1 MNEQNC
7 GCFGG
12 KFVDF
17 FMGVFQYPVLTSGC
31 NSTYEW
37 ILGAR
42 GRSYGLPLVCFSLVV
57 TAALVRLC
65 ILSTRTPPY
74 PVGLRRSRIVRR
86 PI

>member
-12 KFVDF
+12 KFIDF

-37 ILGAR
+37 ILGAM
-42 GRSYGLPLVCFSLVV
+42 GKSYGLPLVCFL
-57 TAALVRLC
+57 RLYSSIAGSVYTC
-65 ILSTRTPPY
+65 HSNPSVSYR
-74 PVGLRRSRIVRR
+74 
-86 PI
+86 

>member
-1 MNEQNC
+1 MHEQNC

-17 FMGVFQYPVLTSGC
+17 FIGVFQYPVLTSGC

-42 GRSYGLPLVCFSLVV
+42 GKSYGLPLVCFLRLLVFIV
-57 TAALVRLC
+57 LALRGWCRLC
-65 ILSTRTPPY
+65 EGFLLCR
-74 PVGLRRSRIVRR
+74 LRL
-86 PI
+86 